1 MFCGLGH
8 SCLGLS
14 VALGAY
20 SPLATPC
27 PRPWR
32 ADVSTNGIRVAFL
45 CYGYFMLV
53 GKQTASVSRIRELRH
68 ATVNNDFLQYQFQR
82 SEHGWTRPA
91 LGRIFTLIQL
101 HCMVLTF
108 KPTKSPKSTQGQKL
122 TLTQANWRSTD
133 KKLSERDGALATA
146 AKRRKRLREIIVK
159 RL

>member
-68 ATVNNDFLQYQFQR
+68 ATVNTVRQRFLAI
-82 SEHGWTRPA
+82 P
-91 LGRIFTLIQL
+91 
-101 HCMVLTF
+101 V
-108 KPTKSPKSTQGQKL
+108 PTKWARLNAPRSGTNFYTHSITLHGTDIQTHKITKKHAGTKTNPKTSKL
-122 TLTQANWRSTD
+122 A
-133 KKLSERDGALATA
+133 
-146 AKRRKRLREIIVK
+146 
-159 RL
+159 